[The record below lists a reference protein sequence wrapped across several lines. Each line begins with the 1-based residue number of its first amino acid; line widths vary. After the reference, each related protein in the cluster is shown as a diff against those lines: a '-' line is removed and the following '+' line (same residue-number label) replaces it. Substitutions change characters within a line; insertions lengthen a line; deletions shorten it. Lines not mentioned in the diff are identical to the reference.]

1 MSEWVSEWVTECMH
15 ECVNAWMRSTSQT
28 QVNAKVHWFPSFKRS
43 SYSYVCKGFHTNNSL
58 GGWSMIP
65 ALSNSPSSS
74 IVYPSLKISSLYIY
88 IYHISYIYIYRIYIY
103 MSYIYIYVI
112 YIYII
117 CHIYIY
123 MIWYIYIYLYIICN
137 MCNIGTFA
145 IIGYKSYATQQQL
158 GSCTNE
164 AHRLRDVDGSQRDAA
179 VKGSRQEA
187 RDRGRQRHSQQRGTA
202 GKGPA
207 TDDQNGVG
215 DVHLGT
221 WWMEETEI

>member
-1 MSEWVSEWVTECMH
+1 
-15 ECVNAWMRSTSQT
+15 
-28 QVNAKVHWFPSFKRS
+28 
-43 SYSYVCKGFHTNNSL
+43 
-58 GGWSMIP
+58 MI
-65 ALSNSPSSS
+65 
-74 IVYPSLKISSLYIY
+74 YT
-88 IYHISYIYIYRIYIY
+88 
-103 MSYIYIYVI
+103 
-112 YIYII
+112 
-117 CHIYIY
+117 
-123 MIWYIYIYLYIICN
+123 YIICN
-137 MCNIGTFA
+137 MCNICTFA

-202 GKGPA
+202 GEGPA

-221 WWMEETEI
+221 LDVLIYVCMYVSMYLCIYVSIYIYMCIYI